1 MKLKHYLWAVLCSGF
16 PLYSVAQPAN
26 TVSNENSEFVPFGNM
41 DKWMVRV
48 VNESFVIG
56 GNTKFLYEIAEGDTL
71 KDNTPYKNT
80 TSPWGTSTVMAKV
93 SGIYK
98 ASVTIFPEKRDS
110 G

>member
-56 GNTKFLYEIAEGDTL
+56 GNTKFLYEIAEG
-71 KDNTPYKNT
+71 
-80 TSPWGTSTVMAKV
+80 
-93 SGIYK
+93 
-98 ASVTIFPEKRDS
+98 
-110 G
+110 